1 MTLLVRVKDAKG
13 DERLPRARST
23 TPVKGTGPWA
33 TEVVLFPVS
42 VGLGPLCCS
51 VFKLSKVLA
60 PVAKSKY
67 FHLPVSFYFMLQAMV
82 GAPEIPDKDPPGG
95 LGSPDSLS
103 PPLKVQR
110 ERKFSPVAQS
120 KRSHG
125 KRHTQA
131 ETS

>member
-13 DERLPRARST
+13 DVRLPRARST
-23 TPVKGTGPWA
+23 TPVQGTGPWA

-51 VFKLSKVLA
+51 VFKLSKVLV

-67 FHLPVSFYFMLQAMV
+67 FHLPVSFLLYASSD
-82 GAPEIPDKDPPGG
+82 GWSPEIPDKDPPGG

-103 PPLKVQR
+103 PPPKVQR